1 VFLSK
6 KRLSKT
12 DTLIKALHDTTP
24 KRFFGGQDT
33 SGSSEGTIAH
43 LSFGVSP
50 PSILSM
56 VKELDRLHSFW
67 KKDFGC
73 MFTGFPSLIQEK
85 GVCSREQIVFQ
96 NSLERYRNVTLLT
109 YAYATLLNHLNSSY
123 MFEVSTPFHL
133 DK

>member
-1 VFLSK
+1 
-6 KRLSKT
+6 
-12 DTLIKALHDTTP
+12 
-24 KRFFGGQDT
+24 
-33 SGSSEGTIAH
+33 
-43 LSFGVSP
+43 
-50 PSILSM
+50 M

-109 YAYATLLNHLNSSY
+109 YAYATLPNHLNSSY